1 MEAGEA
7 IPPGALAVA
16 FDAAGRSRR
25 IHAPDTVNA
34 PATAARLA
42 SGGVFCFH
50 PGPYSVCVVPFE
62 SAPEIGLR
70 IQFAVDT
77 DDSGGCQHR
86 FDLFLFSEAP
96 SPLSVAALGAA
107 LQDALRLA
115 LTSAD
120 GGALELPPCTSL
132 EEWHAFRA
140 GLNQLAHARFGLMLD
155 DCIPV
160 DLGAEVDY
168 AAQLA
173 ARAVEEA
180 GAPPGAPPGA
190 TPGVTA
196 GIPELPKAFDPAA
209 DGRIEPVMENIVAQ
223 APQPKSEEP
232 ADPAVAD
239 AAAMRRLF
247 LELPALTAAL
257 RQAGMP
263 QGPLQFSA
271 YRKLLQRLDLLNLE
285 SIMMPSLAWAAP
297 DRPLDL
303 GQQARRARHSMDAVK
318 ALEEAWTLLARLQAS
333 ASMASSAL
341 LDEGDRI
348 VSNLE
353 YHFARRREPFA
364 QPAPDT
370 GARAEPSRREPT

>member
-1 MEAGEA
+1 V
-7 IPPGALAVA
+7 I
-16 FDAAGRSRR
+16 
-25 IHAPDTVNA
+25 
-34 PATAARLA
+34 
-42 SGGVFCFH
+42 
-50 PGPYSVCVVPFE
+50 PFE

-77 DDSGGCQHR
+77 DDTGGCQHR

-107 LQDALRLA
+107 LQNALRLA

-120 GGALELPPCTSL
+120 GGGLELPPCTSL

-173 ARAVEEA
+173 ARAVEQA
-180 GAPPGAPPGA
+180 GATGGI
-190 TPGVTA
+190 TA
-196 GIPELPKAFDPAA
+196 GIPELPKASDPAA
-209 DGRIEPVMENIVAQ
+209 GGRIEPVMETIVAQ
-223 APQPKSEEP
+223 APQPKFEAP

-257 RQAGMP
+257 REAGMP
-263 QGPLQFSA
+263 RGPLQFSA

-303 GQQARRARHSMDAVK
+303 GQQTRRARHSTNAVH

-333 ASMASSAL
+333 ASASSAL

-364 QPAPDT
+364 ETAPGID
-370 GARAEPSRREPT
+370 AEPSRREPS